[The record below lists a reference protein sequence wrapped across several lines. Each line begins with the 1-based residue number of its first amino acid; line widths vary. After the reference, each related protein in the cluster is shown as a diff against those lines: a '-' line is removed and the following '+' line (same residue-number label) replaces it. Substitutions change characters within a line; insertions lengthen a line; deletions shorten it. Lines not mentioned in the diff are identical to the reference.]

1 MISDKAIVDWVDK
14 NEGLTLTRFS
24 CNNKDPTN
32 VRYVCLTG
40 DRFILQRFFYHIYP
54 KIQTKFY
61 LFIVET
67 DWYFLYQ
74 EWLDKDNLEKVFA
87 WNKIVDHPKMNA
99 LPIGINH
106 KRMFESLS
114 TYCIEEK
121 PKQLLLVNFN
131 VKTNPFR
138 KRLLSLLETKF
149 GNCQSVD
156 FKDYK
161 NEELIEDKSHIEGTI
176 TQQKTTSQY
185 YDMLTGYK
193 FCVSPFGAGLD
204 CHRTWECLYLGVI
217 PIVLTSE
224 LDEIYKDLPV
234 LIVKSWD
241 CLNKKYLQKKYKL
254 INQRLQDGYYNLD
267 KMDFN
272 YWVNSFQNKILDT

>member
-14 NEGLTLTRFS
+14 NGGLTLTRFS
-24 CNNKDPTN
+24 SNGKDPTN
-32 VRYVCLTG
+32 VRYVCVTG
-40 DRFILQRFFYHIYP
+40 DRFILQKFFNHIYP
-54 KIQTKFY
+54 RIQTKFH
-61 LFIVET
+61 LFIIET

-87 WNKIVDHPKMNA
+87 WNKIVNHPKMNA

-161 NEELIEDKSHIEGTI
+161 NEEFIQDKSHIEGTI
-176 TQQKTTSQY
+176 TQQKTTSDY
-185 YDMLTGYK
+185 YDILTDEKVIEYTKNCLVEHFYLVKAARYK
-193 FCVSPFGAGLD
+193 APIICKLD
-204 CHRTWECLYLGVI
+204 RDNLI
-217 PIVLTSE
+217 FKPIYIEDEKFQSKIIKVLR
-224 LDEIYKDLPV
+224 I
-234 LIVKSWD
+234 I
-241 CLNKKYLQKKYKL
+241 
-254 INQRLQDGYYNLD
+254 
-267 KMDFN
+267 
-272 YWVNSFQNKILDT
+272 